1 MKKTNMAGQTAEY
14 DYEASSYDE
23 SRFGNKIGRHLDYMH
38 KKIVQDL
45 NISGKLIL
53 DAGTGTGR
61 FATWLAKKGFEVIG
75 VDLSPKML
83 KVARNK
89 MKTLN
94 ADVGL
99 ILADLRY
106 LPFKHGVFNGC
117 VCINVIDHLSDISNF
132 LKNVNRVLKS
142 DGCFIFN
149 FSNILS
155 PYLPIALIVNFREKA
170 LFKEGKIRSKW
181 FTFKKMRIWLRE
193 AGFELKGIRGCMIAS
208 PLPLGDG
215 FIKIVQPI
223 NLLAESSQLKFFSG
237 SIFIKAR
244 PVLTMH

>member
-1 MKKTNMAGQTAEY
+1 MASQTTEY
-14 DYEASSYDE
+14 NYEASSYDE
-23 SRFGNKIGRHLDYMH
+23 SRFSNKIGRHLDYMH

-45 NISGKLIL
+45 NIFGKLIL

-83 KVARNK
+83 KVARKK
-89 MKTLN
+89 MKALN
-94 ADVGL
+94 VDVGL
-99 ILADLRY
+99 LLADLRF
-106 LPFKHGVFNGC
+106 LPFKPGVFNGC
-117 VCINVIDHLSDISNF
+117 VCINVIDHLSDISKF
-132 LKNVNRVLKS
+132 LKDVNRVLKS
-142 DGCFIFN
+142 DGCYIFN

-170 LFKEGKIRSKW
+170 LFKGKIRSKW
-181 FTFKKMRIWLRE
+181 FTFMKMRILLRE
-193 AGFELKGIRGCMIAS
+193 AGFELMGLRGCMIAS
-208 PLPLGDG
+208 PLPLGDR

-223 NLLAESSQLKFFSG
+223 NLLAESSQLKIFSG

>member
-1 MKKTNMAGQTAEY
+1 MAGQTAEY
-14 DYEASSYDE
+14 DYEAGSYDE

-38 KKIVQDL
+38 RKIVQDL

-61 FATWLAKKGFEVIG
+61 FAIWLAKKGFEVIG

-83 KVARNK
+83 KVAKKK
-89 MKTLN
+89 MKALN
-94 ADVGL
+94 VNASL
-99 ILADLRY
+99 ILADLRF
-106 LPFKHGVFNGC
+106 LPFKPGVFNGC
-117 VCINVIDHLSDISNF
+117 VCINVIDHLSDISKF
-132 LKNVNRVLKS
+132 LKDVNRVLKS

-155 PYLPIALIVNFREKA
+155 PYLSIALIVNFREKA
-170 LFKEGKIRSKW
+170 LFKGGIRSKW
-181 FTFKKMRIWLRE
+181 FTFKKIRILLRE
-193 AGFELKGIRGCMIAS
+193 AGFELRDIRGCMIAS
-208 PLPLGDG
+208 PLPLGDR

-223 NLLAESSQLKFFSG
+223 NLLAESSRLKFFSS